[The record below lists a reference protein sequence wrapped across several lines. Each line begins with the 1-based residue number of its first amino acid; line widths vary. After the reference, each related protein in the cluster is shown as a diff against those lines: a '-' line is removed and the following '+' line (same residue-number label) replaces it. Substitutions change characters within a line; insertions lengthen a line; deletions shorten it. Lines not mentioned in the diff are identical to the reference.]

1 MSFRTSKGCLPRVVH
16 VSQRDDIAT
25 GGALRVAHELVRRL
39 PHQGINARLLFLYGL
54 EGPLG
59 ASLPD
64 RTDYLRIANSSRIAQ
79 LVRLRR
85 YLRCN
90 QPAIV
95 HFHDDLLW
103 PQLLHF
109 GSRSWKTVIHAH
121 GGGEAA
127 PRRWKTRA
135 LYLLQ
140 RRHADRVVCI
150 TEETRASQI
159 RNVGF
164 ETGLLTVIYN
174 GVDRAVFR
182 PPTAEERARARRRF
196 GLANSAIVVGF
207 VGRLHDAMK
216 GCLDFPALVH
226 RLPGDFVGLVA
237 GSGPDEQRMRAQSKR
252 LGLGHKVIFAGL
264 VEDVHAAYQAMD
276 VFCFLSRHEPFG
288 LTIAEAMACGVPVV
302 GYACPGGS
310 GELLTDETGSV
321 LSNRDLDLLAIEVQ
335 AAARRESPWPSRL
348 RSAHRLLGQRHDW
361 DGAAARLAHFY
372 RELLEES

>member
-1 MSFRTSKGCLPRVVH
+1 MSFRTSKGCPPAVVH
-16 VSQRDDIAT
+16 VTQRDDIAT
-25 GGALRVAHELVRRL
+25 GGALRVAQELVRRL
-39 PHQGINARLLFLYGL
+39 PDQGINARLLFLYGL
-54 EGPLG
+54 KGPFG

-64 RTDYLRIANSSRIAQ
+64 RTDYLAIANSSRITQ
-79 LVRLRR
+79 LARLRR
-85 YLRCN
+85 YLRYK

-109 GSRSWKTVIHAH
+109 GSRPWKTVIHAH
-121 GGGEAA
+121 GGDEAA
-127 PRRWKTRA
+127 PRPWKTRA

-150 TEETRASQI
+150 AEETRASQI

-164 ETGLLTVIYN
+164 EAGLLTVIYN

-182 PPTAEERARARRRF
+182 PPSVDERARARRRF
-196 GLANSAIVVGF
+196 GLADSVIAVGF

-226 RLPGDFVGLVA
+226 RLPADFVGVVA
-237 GSGPDEQRMRAQSKR
+237 GSGPDEQRMRAQCEH
-252 LGLGHKVIFAGL
+252 LGLGHRVVFAGL
-264 VEDVHAAYQAMD
+264 VEDVAAAYQAMD

-302 GYACPGGS
+302 GFACPGGS
-310 GELLTDETGSV
+310 GELLTEETGSV

-335 AAARRESPWPSRL
+335 AAARRESLWPSRL
-348 RSAHRLLGQRHDW
+348 GSAYWLLGQRHDW
-361 DGAAARLAHFY
+361 DSAAARLANLY